1 MPVSGLFPCHFRS
14 GRTLLLPTSFSQER
28 RTSSREGLLHTRSV
42 RVTDIG
48 VELEESP
55 EDMLVT
61 ILTKSGFRIVPI
73 QTVVDALSQMEEY
86 IRDQTGLSQEE
97 LESYLEKIENLV
109 GREEAFK
116 MELDDIVAWIE
127 AMRDI

>member
-1 MPVSGLFPCHFRS
+1 
-14 GRTLLLPTSFSQER
+14 
-28 RTSSREGLLHTRSV
+28 
-42 RVTDIG
+42 
-48 VELEESP
+48 
-55 EDMLVT
+55 MLVT

>member
-1 MPVSGLFPCHFRS
+1 M
-14 GRTLLLPTSFSQER
+14 
-28 RTSSREGLLHTRSV
+28 
-42 RVTDIG
+42 
-48 VELEESP
+48 EESP